1 LLSKSAER
9 EQGTELRRRPS
20 PTLLP
25 RETRDEAH
33 VPLVVRGFH
42 SCGGGGQGR
51 SGPSDERGGR
61 RALRAGVGLGGGR
74 AETAVGPT
82 RRDLAC
88 RWVRAGGAARG
99 DVSCRDEEAARPSL
113 VWAAIIVGMGPTHWL
128 RFLTNQRFK
137 AGQHPDFLNPLHGT
151 EARAPLRLAIRPP
164 ARPQR
169 YVFSQPPFD

>member
-137 AGQHPDFLNPLHGT
+137 AGPTAPGFFESTTRDGGSSPLASCHQAT
-151 EARAPLRLAIRPP
+151 SPSATLR
-164 ARPQR
+164 
-169 YVFSQPPFD
+169 VFTASI